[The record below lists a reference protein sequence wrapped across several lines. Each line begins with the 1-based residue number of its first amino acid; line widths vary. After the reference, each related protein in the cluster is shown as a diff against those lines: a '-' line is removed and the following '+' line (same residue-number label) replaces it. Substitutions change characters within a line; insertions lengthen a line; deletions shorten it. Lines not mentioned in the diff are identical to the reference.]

1 MSASITLTR
10 RFVMFAPLAL
20 AACKR
25 GPDVLKFSGATMGT
39 AYNVVALDP
48 SRSAAQADVHAGI
61 KSVLA
66 DVNRQ
71 MSNWD
76 ASSEVSRLNAIASTS
91 PIQVSPDLAHVLKTS
106 ADIHAAT
113 DGQFDVALGPLIEAW
128 GFGAKGATVQN
139 PTDARIEAALASAGR
154 AAPLVVQDGALVK
167 SAADSQVYLSGIGK
181 GHGVDRVASVLQS
194 YGITDYLVEIGGDLV
209 TSGRNA
215 DGQPWQIGIETPDVA
230 NRNVQQIVGV
240 SGLAV
245 ATSGD
250 YRNYFEKDGQRYTH
264 ILDATTGRPITHTT
278 ASATVLADDAMH
290 ADAWSTAMLTLGR
303 DRGLEV
309 AEAHDVAVLF
319 IDRATDGSGFVT
331 TASPAYTRLS
341 A

>member
-1 MSASITLTR
+1 
-10 RFVMFAPLAL
+10 MFAPLAL

-25 GPDVLKFSGATMGT
+25 GPDVLNFSGTTMGT
-39 AYNVVALDP
+39 SYNVVALDP
-48 SRSAAQADVHAGI
+48 SRSASKADVHAGI
-61 KSVLA
+61 ESVLA

-76 ASSEVSRLNAIASTS
+76 ASSEVSLLNARATTA
-91 PIQVSPDLAHVLKTS
+91 PIQMSSDLAHVLKTS
-106 ADIHAAT
+106 ADIHSAT

-128 GFGAKGATVQN
+128 GFGAKGATVN
-139 PTDARIEAALASAGR
+139 TPSDARIEAALASAGR
-154 AAPLVVQDGALVK
+154 AAPLAVRDGALVK
-167 SAADSQVYLSGIGK
+167 SAANSQVYLSGIGK
-181 GHGVDRVASVLQS
+181 GHGVDRVASVLQA
-194 YGITDYLVEIGGDLV
+194 YGITDYLVEIGGDLA
-209 TSGRNA
+209 TSGRNR

-250 YRNYFEKDGQRYTH
+250 YRNYYEKDGQRYTH

-309 AEAHDVAVLF
+309 AEAHDIAVLF
-319 IDRATDGSGFVT
+319 IDRAADGSGFAT
-331 TASPAYTRLS
+331 TASSAYNRLS